1 MPIKKGKLDAING
14 YREYQARKKQEQ
26 EEARK
31 VSSSPASTAG
41 KKDQGITKATGQS
54 ASGGSGKK
62 ATIRKE
68 KLDAIP
74 QYREAQSRQAAQ
86 AGGKRTGY
94 LETARNAT
102 QKNIQNP
109 VTSSAEDIQSRIT
122 ELEKQGARLNSFI
135 RGAMNGA
142 PREQVKSFQD
152 ELSNVNRELSSLRS
166 DLELAKQGSTIS
178 RLDQLN
184 RQLSEAR
191 TEESAAQAAVN
202 KLTGGKP
209 YGYMPAD
216 PSELSAAYTAL
227 NTAKSARK
235 KIESQIEQIEYLNKY
250 QDKTYEDNFAGQFA
264 ANYNVGR
271 MGQDSSLAWNDY
283 LMNPTDENRAR
294 AEAID
299 ELITQFQLNNE
310 ETLADDGTLP
320 WLSKSL
326 ANYIPQFADQLK
338 YQAGGAA
345 AGALGGSLIPGAGTV
360 AGAKAGAVAGSGLY
374 SYQTMRGAA
383 YSGLLDLGVD
393 PEIARAASNDEAVIS
408 SLIEMADTGLDIAT
422 LGVGKL
428 LKSLGKTG
436 VKAVAGKSAQS
447 AGKKLLKALAGYGLN
462 IAGEMLE
469 EGTQEAVSI
478 ANENRVVTG
487 PGDSG
492 TFGLAKDAAGVFY
505 NAVRGD
511 ENTDRVWEASK
522 EGGKIAAMMGGAT
535 ALTTN
540 LANTAVERANNRRL
554 SNLGT
559 SYQADPQA
567 VIDEGLSFSPDTE
580 AYQTASELKAKV
592 DAGETLTDAD
602 VGRAV
607 VANERA
613 IRREQANAA
622 PAEAPETL
630 EDAAREVVAQ
640 REKTAKSAASEA
652 TGHVQNV
659 PYNVMIDENPVRQQ
673 KVNAEKLVKKMTGY
687 GEYGTRAIMDV
698 MEQENVTLEQA
709 KAQFQTAYE
718 AGMTDMPVAK
728 ANLTSDLQR
737 IAFNAGKQDYIMS
750 MKKDTEN
757 AKYATV
763 YGKESGFI
771 PTDAAQGVSQS
782 TKDTLNT
789 ISMALGIKS
798 RYVESITR
806 SDGREANA
814 SMSGDGILSIS
825 RSAEK
830 PDYVLVAHESTH
842 RMQQLAPK
850 EYRAFRDFA
859 VQSSGWLEG
868 RLESGVM
875 ATTEVEQMQKDY
887 GGISTDEAMDE
898 IAAEFAEKLFTDE
911 DALRAAIN
919 EANKTP
925 EHRTAMQKFFDT
937 VRDVVKKLKQAI
949 AKLRG
954 KADVTELEN
963 TISDLER
970 ARGLWLE
977 AYHAAEKNAQET
989 KNTAQTDGVK
999 YSLNAEFTREL
1010 DAWIQAGKKGGG
1022 YFRIGTTS
1030 EALQSIGVKD
1040 YAIYWDKTKIAKIMK
1055 SHPEMTQDIIAQV
1068 PNILEHP
1075 VIVMQSNTVANRIM
1089 VYGELMTA
1097 DNVPV
1102 MAALELRPQN
1112 KRGEI
1117 LDFSKIASAYGRE
1130 QIQNDINTSDILYLD
1145 PNKKRTNT
1153 WLEALR
1159 LQLPAGLT
1167 KYGSISMVTYAN
1179 RDVNGNLTFGE
1190 SGKTS
1195 MQAAFE
1201 KAMEQGTF
1209 SDNVSYSLKVTDK
1222 DTLDFL
1228 DKQKTITTYKTMQ
1241 LIDGKLY
1248 PPMAARID
1256 GTYEDASVLG
1266 AWEQS
1271 TEHPELIR
1279 NGNKFKLDKGKGQ
1292 GSIEAAYNPYM
1303 HSSNLVLNDQFSGA
1317 YKRDNLF
1324 TIECEVPVSELTS
1337 GYHAQYAK
1345 DSVGWHAWH
1354 TGTVAGSLRKQTGVE
1369 RKVFLSRWIK
1379 PVRIVPDAEVAA
1391 MYKELLD
1398 GTDVAVPDN
1407 VVTPSLLAELKKA
1420 GVKIKES
1427 GRLKELETAGA
1438 KYSLKQDSAGRTLTE
1453 QQQEYF
1459 KDSKAVD
1466 ENGNLLVMY
1475 HGTAKGGFT
1484 EFRDWAYLTA
1494 DRKYAERYTDH
1505 NTGKTMYEVYANIKN
1520 PFDTRLKKCRDL
1532 FNREFQGNY
1541 SNTPLQE
1548 SGLPDWTDGYD
1559 LVDWIEENG
1568 YDYDAVLLDEGADPT
1583 ADGVKE
1589 RGISYVVRSSEQ
1601 IKNVTNENPTKSR
1614 DIRFSLKSPVE
1625 ETKDLIA
1632 LHNMHES
1639 KLRNTLK
1646 LGAWP
1651 SPSIAIVQA
1660 KQGHS
1665 DYGAYTA
1672 VFRRSTIDPEA
1683 DSRNK
1688 VYGSDAWT
1696 PTGSN
1701 ARVEYEV
1708 DYPTMRSIE
1717 KKVSELSKKVAG
1729 GIFDKSGVLGMLGIE
1744 DVTDMTAD
1752 DIARRL
1758 ANYDAVRA
1766 AYLADQGGNVEP
1778 VYRKK
1783 TFDSFGNDILQAYID
1798 SVGVQKLASIIAD
1811 METSGGDLAIAE
1823 RELESVR
1830 DVVIGEW
1837 VRKNEFRLKNKPELR
1852 ETRIANQREKL
1863 TAPRAES
1870 FIRNAWEFYEDS
1882 GATTDEIDRMATSD
1896 ELRAAVSEQDV
1907 IDWIR
1912 PQIDGMLGEPGIYN
1926 GKDRID
1932 RYGHSRSF
1940 AETHYT
1946 YTAENI
1952 VKAMNA
1958 ASARGEGMM
1967 GGAGATGLVATA
1979 TPSYKN
1985 IKEIRADKGRL
1996 GKVDEAEY
2004 KRLLKELDG
2013 DLDQVIA
2020 EIMRKTE
2027 HHASNQYE
2035 EETIIGY
2042 VLEKAA
2048 TGKHTIDAIVKQF
2061 RAEDYKISN
2070 ETAKHIQA
2078 VFKKAAEMPT
2088 GYFEA
2093 KPQRVVPFDEAVAIL
2108 APSDAPA
2115 DLIAE
2120 MRDKGIKVI
2129 TYEQGND
2136 AQRLEIL
2143 NGLEDVRF
2151 SLKKQNDLMKENSK
2165 LKETVDGL
2173 REQFKVTT
2181 FAQVDKKSLD
2191 NFTKQLLKDYESGA
2205 EINDTREALA
2215 DLYGYMAN
2223 GEDGQA
2229 PVWNEVYKRAYD
2241 VAVSVLEN
2249 ASTLDDSL
2257 WQEYKPLRDELRTRG
2272 LTLDRQY
2279 TSDLAGYESIEDFRK
2294 AHFGKIKM
2302 VNNGTPV
2309 DVAYA
2314 DLAMRYPEFFDETA
2328 HTNPADQLLDISET
2342 LERLQPVEVN
2352 PYSYNM
2358 RESATWLANDIIER
2372 FYDLPQAKPTFAD
2385 KANQKLTKQVIKDA
2399 KKMERMRYQKN
2410 ERIKALIEENR
2421 EKVRAVQAKEREKRA
2436 EAVQGVKEHYKAKD
2450 AKTSESRK
2458 ARELRAKIMRHAQD
2472 LSTKLLR
2479 PTDKQHIPQQLQGAV
2494 AELLSSINLESNY
2507 TMDPETQTYKKSDD
2521 GLPTRRTKAF
2531 TELKQVYQDLANSLV
2546 IDPDLMGDDG
2556 LLSDVIAMA
2565 DKRIVDMNRAELE
2578 TVWQTVRAV
2587 EATVMTANKAF
2598 SKSKWASI
2606 SEAAEGLR
2614 EDNRGKSLKT
2624 EYRGGLG
2631 KMQKL
2636 TGLDM
2641 MTPET
2646 YMHLLGESG
2655 DGIFRVIRDA
2665 QDAHIRKMAEVSD
2678 FTHEKLKNV
2687 NVNKLEN
2694 DMHTVTLGGED
2705 VKLST
2710 AQLMELYVL
2719 MRRQQAQD
2727 HILTG
2732 GILPDVVSA
2741 KGIKKITRAEPV
2753 RGITIQEIG
2762 KALSVLT
2769 DEQKK
2774 TAEALQSFASTTLS
2788 KWGNEASMQVYNYE
2802 KFNEPVYWPIRTNRQ
2817 EISSDVS
2824 KDTAVTTVAGRGFT
2838 KQTKPNANTSVRLGS
2853 IFDTFATHSSEMATY
2868 AAWLG
2873 ATEDI
2878 NRIRN
2883 YQFMDKAGNRT
2894 GTVKGIIERVHGT
2907 QGTAY
2912 LNKLLSDISNGV
2924 KGTHAET
2931 QFMSGIVGN
2940 YKAAAVG
2947 ANLRVI
2953 IQQPTA
2959 ILRAMDMIGPQYLV
2973 AGMKPSGG
2981 WKKAVKYAPIAQWK
2995 DWGYFDIN
3003 TGRQMKDVLFDS
3015 DDVLNKVKNV
3025 SMWGAGKADSI
3036 SWGLLWNACEAET
3049 KAKRADLKAG
3059 TDAYYQAVAE
3069 RFTEIVDHTQVVDGI
3084 VQRSQIMRS
3093 ADGLTKMATSFMGE
3107 PTKQYNMFLSAA
3119 YDAKHVKSAN
3129 TKKRLARS
3137 AVTLVVSGVVN
3148 AMAQSVMDAV
3158 RDDDKEKKYWEKW
3171 LNAMIGF
3178 EGDEDT
3184 AKDYWD
3190 AFWAGNLG
3198 NTFNPATY
3206 IPYLKDIVSIIQ
3218 GYDVSRMDMESVE
3231 KTISAAQNMI
3241 KALNGDGKY
3250 TIGAASANLFAEAAR
3265 MIGVPVANLKR
3276 DVKSI
3281 AMTYAIQTDNYL
3293 MQYRMEKASLDL
3305 NYSLNGS
3312 TFMDILY
3319 NAYVND
3325 QDAYEL
3331 IYADMVASGY
3341 DTEKLANAMESRMK
3355 KAAGVKKVS
3364 ELESRYLIPDQQ
3376 KAYDSKMKPIQS
3388 SSLWKKASE
3397 EQRDALEND
3406 LYNIVTGSDA
3416 GLEMQEKI
3424 ADGAPYGL
3432 DETEYLLYQLAKD
3445 MYDTPNKSGEYG
3457 GTPTNEEKADAIL
3470 SIPGLGNSEMA
3481 YLWDSDDG
3489 YEAYAAGIDME
3500 KFIQYRGDGGK
3511 TGVEKIIDAKNAG
3524 IEEDTYFEFLDMLK
3538 AVDQPTESGKYG
3550 SYTQAEAAEAI
3561 RNMPG
3566 LSNAERAY
3574 LWQSVNKSWKANKNP
3589 WG

>member
-1568 YDYDAVLLDEGADPT
+1568 YDYDAVLLDEGEDPT

-1614 DIRFSLKSPVE
+1614 DIRFSLK
-1625 ETKDLIA
+1625 
-1632 LHNMHES
+1632 
-1639 KLRNTLK
+1639 
-1646 LGAWP
+1646 
-1651 SPSIAIVQA
+1651 
-1660 KQGHS
+1660 
-1665 DYGAYTA
+1665 
-1672 VFRRSTIDPEA
+1672 
-1683 DSRNK
+1683 
-1688 VYGSDAWT
+1688 
-1696 PTGSN
+1696 
-1701 ARVEYEV
+1701 
-1708 DYPTMRSIE
+1708 
-1717 KKVSELSKKVAG
+1717 
-1729 GIFDKSGVLGMLGIE
+1729 
-1744 DVTDMTAD
+1744 
-1752 DIARRL
+1752 
-1758 ANYDAVRA
+1758 
-1766 AYLADQGGNVEP
+1766 
-1778 VYRKK
+1778 
-1783 TFDSFGNDILQAYID
+1783 
-1798 SVGVQKLASIIAD
+1798 
-1811 METSGGDLAIAE
+1811 
-1823 RELESVR
+1823 
-1830 DVVIGEW
+1830 
-1837 VRKNEFRLKNKPELR
+1837 
-1852 ETRIANQREKL
+1852 
-1863 TAPRAES
+1863 
-1870 FIRNAWEFYEDS
+1870 
-1882 GATTDEIDRMATSD
+1882 
-1896 ELRAAVSEQDV
+1896 
-1907 IDWIR
+1907 
-1912 PQIDGMLGEPGIYN
+1912 
-1926 GKDRID
+1926 
-1932 RYGHSRSF
+1932 
-1940 AETHYT
+1940 
-1946 YTAENI
+1946 
-1952 VKAMNA
+1952 
-1958 ASARGEGMM
+1958 
-1967 GGAGATGLVATA
+1967 
-1979 TPSYKN
+1979 
-1985 IKEIRADKGRL
+1985 
-1996 GKVDEAEY
+1996 
-2004 KRLLKELDG
+2004 
-2013 DLDQVIA
+2013 
-2020 EIMRKTE
+2020 
-2027 HHASNQYE
+2027 
-2035 EETIIGY
+2035 
-2042 VLEKAA
+2042 
-2048 TGKHTIDAIVKQF
+2048 
-2061 RAEDYKISN
+2061 
-2070 ETAKHIQA
+2070 
-2078 VFKKAAEMPT
+2078 
-2088 GYFEA
+2088 
-2093 KPQRVVPFDEAVAIL
+2093 
-2108 APSDAPA
+2108 
-2115 DLIAE
+2115 
-2120 MRDKGIKVI
+2120 
-2129 TYEQGND
+2129 
-2136 AQRLEIL
+2136 
-2143 NGLEDVRF
+2143 
-2151 SLKKQNDLMKENSK
+2151 QNDLMKENAK

-2191 NFTKQLLKDYESGA
+2191 RFTKQLLKDYESGA
-2205 EINDTREALA
+2205 EINDTREALS

-2223 GEDGQA
+2223 GEDGQTPA
-2229 PVWNEVYKRAYD
+2229 WNEVYKRAYD

-2421 EKVRAVQAKEREKRA
+2421 EKVKAVQAKEREKRA
-2436 EAVQGVKEHYKAKD
+2436 EAVQGVKEHYKAKE
-2450 AKTSESRK
+2450 AKFSDNRK

-2507 TMDPETQTYKKSDD
+2507 TLDPETQTYKKSDD

-2531 TELKQVYQDLANSLV
+2531 TELKQVYQELANTLV

-2578 TVWQTVRAV
+2578 TVWKTVRAV

-2606 SEAAEGLR
+2606 SEAAEGFR
-2614 EDNRGKSLKT
+2614 EDNKGKSLKT